1 MFKAKDEGDTGT
13 LATKDSIRDAIKEA
27 FPELEPQQIQAL
39 DSLAEQREGG
49 RWGFENITKWG
60 FRTLQEIVDQNIM
73 MHSLNTTVVVNV

>member
-1 MFKAKDEGDTGT
+1 MFKAKDEGETGT
-13 LATKDSIRDAIKEA
+13 VATKDIIRDAIMEA

-49 RWGFENITKWG
+49 RWAFESITKWG

-73 MHSLNTTVVVNV
+73 MHSLNTTVVKA